1 MHDRKSL
8 YSRNKRN
15 SRAILCPDA
24 FEQDHPLTPE
34 QFSSEEEFQFWK
46 TWSDEDYHDWELAD
60 HIYSDHTS
68 PLTEYS
74 AAEPSPEAI
83 ILARLDRRE
92 SVAFAQ
98 SSLQKIRGLVTEKQ
112 YRRIR
117 MYCEGMTYR
126 EIAEKEGVA
135 FQNVCKSIMAGKKKI
150 LKFSRKQGD
159 K

>member
-1 MHDRKSL
+1 MHNRKSL

-15 SRAILCPDA
+15 SRAILCPDV

-60 HIYSDHTS
+60 HIYSDHTA

-74 AAEPSPEAI
+74 AAEPSPEET

-117 MYCEGMTYR
+117 MYW

>member
-8 YSRNKRN
+8 YSQNKRN

-46 TWSDEDYHDWELAD
+46 TWSDEDYHNWELAD

-74 AAEPSPEAI
+74 AAEPSPEEM
-83 ILARLDRRE
+83 ILARLDRRK
-92 SVAFAQ
+92 SVMFAQ
-98 SSLQKIRGLVTEKQ
+98 SSLQKIRGIVTEKQ

-126 EIAEKEGVA
+126 EIAEKEGVLSKMFA
-135 FQNVCKSIMAGKKKI
+135 SPLWPEKR
-150 LKFSRKQGD
+150 KF
-159 K
+159 

>member
-24 FEQDHPLTPE
+24 FEQDQPLTPE
-34 QFSSEEEFQFWK
+34 LRFWK
-46 TWSDEDYHDWELAD
+46 TWSDEDYHNWELAD

-74 AAEPSPEAI
+74 AAEPSPEDM
-83 ILARLDRRE
+83 ILTRLDRRG
-92 SVAFAQ
+92 SVMFAQ
-98 SSLQKIRGLVTEKQ
+98 SSLQKIRGIVTEKQ

-126 EIAEKEGVA
+126 EIAAKEGVS
-135 FQNVCKSIMAGKKKI
+135 FQNICKSIMAGKKKI

>member
-34 QFSSEEEFQFWK
+34 QFSSEEEFRFWK
-46 TWSDEDYHDWELAD
+46 TWSDEDYHNWELAD

-74 AAEPSPEAI
+74 AAEPSPEET
-83 ILARLDRRE
+83 ILARLERRE
-92 SVAFAQ
+92 NVLFAQ
-98 SSLQKIRGLVTEKQ
+98 TSLQKIRGIVTEKQ

-126 EIAEKEGVA
+126 EIAEAEGVSA
-135 FQNVCKSIMAGKKKI
+135 KNIFKSVMAGKKKI
-150 LKFSRKQGD
+150 SKIWEKGGN

>member
-34 QFSSEEEFQFWK
+34 QFSSEEEFRFWK
-46 TWSDEDYHDWELAD
+46 TWSDEDYHNWELAVPPHPD
-60 HIYSDHTS
+60 VLRGHDV
-68 PLTEYS
+68 PGNCGEG
-74 AAEPSPEAI
+74 
-83 ILARLDRRE
+83 RRGFPKCMQ
-92 SVAFAQ
+92 VHYG
-98 SSLQKIRGLVTEKQ
+98 R
-112 YRRIR
+112 
-117 MYCEGMTYR
+117 
-126 EIAEKEGVA
+126 
-135 FQNVCKSIMAGKKKI
+135 I

>member
-1 MHDRKSL
+1 M
-8 YSRNKRN
+8 
-15 SRAILCPDA
+15 
-24 FEQDHPLTPE
+24 
-34 QFSSEEEFQFWK
+34 
-46 TWSDEDYHDWELAD
+46 D

-68 PLTEYS
+68 LLTEYS

-83 ILARLDRRE
+83 ILARLDRRG
-92 SVAFAQ
+92 SITFAK
-98 SSLQKIRGLVTEKQ
+98 SSLQKIRGIVTEKQ

-126 EIAEKEGVA
+126 EIAAKEGVS
-135 FQNVCKSIMAGKKKI
+135 FQNICKSIMAGKKKI

>member
-34 QFSSEEEFQFWK
+34 QFSSEEEFQLWK

-60 HIYSDHTS
+60 HSYADHTS
-68 PLTEYS
+68 LLTEYS
-74 AAEPSPEAI
+74 AAEPSPEDM
-83 ILARLDRRE
+83 ILTRLDRQE
-92 SVAFAQ
+92 SASFAQ
-98 SSLQKIRGLVTEKQ
+98 SSLQKIRGIVTEKQ

-126 EIAEKEGVA
+126 EIAAKEGVS
-135 FQNVCKSIMAGKKKI
+135 FQNICKSIMAGQKKI